1 VLELRVTLLALYL
14 RRGDRK
20 TDVRQFVLPHA
31 RPRRDLAKTHRGDG
45 DTDAIEAP
53 TQSSRLPPGQ
63 RSVVEQN
70 GM

>member
-1 VLELRVTLLALYL
+1 
-14 RRGDRK
+14 
-20 TDVRQFVLPHA
+20 
-31 RPRRDLAKTHRGDG
+31 RDLAKTHRGDG

-63 RSVVEQN
+63 RPVVQQN